1 MSHEFEVVEN
11 HPELIRDTFSKGI
24 TNRDT
29 DSYKKYM
36 ASAIKRKE
44 RNSKLDKTVHEINSI
59 KNEMAEMKS
68 MLRQLLENKVNG
80 N

>member
-1 MSHEFEVVEN
+1 MSHQFEIVED

>member
-1 MSHEFEVVEN
+1 MNHQFEIVED